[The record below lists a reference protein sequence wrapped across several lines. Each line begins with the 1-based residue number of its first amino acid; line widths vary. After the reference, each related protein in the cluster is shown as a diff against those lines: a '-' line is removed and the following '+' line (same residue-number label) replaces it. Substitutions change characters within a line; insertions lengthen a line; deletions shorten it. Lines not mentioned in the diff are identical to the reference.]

1 MKLHVRHC
9 RRGLKVTMKTYSPD
23 ETHGK
28 SDEKEGTGPADED
41 NVQKEE
47 VVTNAKGPRKK
58 RSPSD

>member
-1 MKLHVRHC
+1 MKQHARHC
-9 RRGLKVTMKTYSPD
+9 RRGLKVTMKTYGIILPMKL
-23 ETHGK
+23 T
-28 SDEKEGTGPADED
+28 EKEGMGPVDED